1 MHGGA
6 TLPDSP
12 FRTDEPTMAA
22 KEELAVSQKQSI
34 AQAAA
39 ELILPEDF
47 IYLDAGSST
56 LALARALSGPALH
69 ASYVTNG
76 VAHARALARKGC
88 RVYLPG
94 GLLRPQTEAI
104 IGAAAM
110 AALQQYNFT
119 KAFMGANGVALD
131 AGVTTPDPEEAAVKA
146 AAVRRAREAWFLVDD
161 SKFARVYPA
170 VIAELSGGAI
180 LTNHC
185 PNPKYRQFTLVK
197 EAAE

>member
-56 LALARALSGPALH
+56 LALARALSGPALN

-76 VAHARALARKGC
+76 VAHARLLAQKGC
-88 RVYLPG
+88 RVFLPG

-104 IGAAAM
+104 IGAAALT
-110 AALQQYNFT
+110 AIQQYNFT
-119 KAFMGANGVALD
+119 KAFMGANGFRLYHPRPRGGSRQGCGHPPG
-131 AGVTTPDPEEAAVKA
+131 AGGVVPGGRHQIRAGLP
-146 AAVRRAREAWFLVDD
+146 RRHL
-161 SKFARVYPA
+161 
-170 VIAELSGGAI
+170 
-180 LTNHC
+180 
-185 PNPKYRQFTLVK
+185 
-197 EAAE
+197 

>member
-56 LALARALSGPALH
+56 LALARALSGPALN

-76 VAHARALARKGC
+76 VAHARLLAQKGC
-88 RVYLPG
+88 RVFLPG

-104 IGAAAM
+104 IGAAALT
-110 AALQQYNFT
+110 AIQQYNFT
-119 KAFMGANGVALD
+119 KAFMGANGV
-131 AGVTTPDPEEAAVKA
+131 KA
-146 AAVRRAREAWFLVDD
+146 AAIHRARETWFLVDD
-161 SKFARVYPA
+161 TKFAQVYPA
-170 VIAELSGGAI
+170 VICDLHSGAI
-180 LTNHC
+180 LTNRC
-185 PNPKYRQFTLVK
+185 SNPKYRQYTLIK
-197 EAAE
+197 ETEV